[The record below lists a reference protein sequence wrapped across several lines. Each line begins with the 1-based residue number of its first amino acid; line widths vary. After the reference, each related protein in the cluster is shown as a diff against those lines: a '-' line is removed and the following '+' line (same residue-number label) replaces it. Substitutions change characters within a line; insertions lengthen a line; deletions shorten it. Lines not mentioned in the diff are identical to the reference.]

1 MVQKSQANG
10 LNWTLQ
16 ALDCYKRNYN
26 CEGCIIKDI
35 MLTECHMK
43 ESIAKILDEIGPP
56 TKEILIFSK
65 ITKKQVEIIKAIKR
79 GYKTLEALAEYFE
92 ISKNKMQ
99 GRLRVLYNLAKEN
112 GCSFPNKK
120 TKLPIFI
127 EFIERRSKEVADEYY
142 L

>member
-1 MVQKSQANG
+1 MAKNQANG
-10 LNWTLQ
+10 ITWTLQ
-16 ALDCYKRNYN
+16 ALDCYKRNCQ
-26 CEGCIIKDI
+26 CEGCIIKEI
-35 MLTECHMK
+35 MTTECHMK
-43 ESIAKILDEIGPP
+43 ESIDKILKEIGPP
-56 TKEILIFSK
+56 IKEILIFSR

-79 GYKTLEALAEYFE
+79 GYKTVEDLAEYFE
-92 ISKNKMQ
+92 VPKNKMQ

-120 TKLPIFI
+120 TKLPVFI